1 MVKVTFTLDEKTV
14 AKLDEAARQLVKPK
28 SEVVREAVNDYH
40 ARMGRL
46 SEKERQRILRALSE
60 LAPLVPNRTRP
71 DVDRELQAIRLARRA
86 GGRRTPVE

>member
-46 SEKERQRILRALSE
+46 SEYERLRMLRALE
-60 LAPLVPNRTRP
+60 EHLARP
-71 DVDRELQAIRLARRA
+71 PERSQAEVDRELKELRESRRA
-86 GGRRTPVE
+86 GWRRRP